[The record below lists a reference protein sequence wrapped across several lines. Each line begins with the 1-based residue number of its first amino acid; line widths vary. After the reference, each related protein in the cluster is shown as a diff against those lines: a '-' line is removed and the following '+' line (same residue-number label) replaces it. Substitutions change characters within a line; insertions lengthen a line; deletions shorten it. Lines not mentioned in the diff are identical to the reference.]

1 MAQRTSPLASPPA
14 TPALLAALQTLLAA
28 HRPACGQARPSQRTV
43 ALVFARTTRGSGVEE
58 LSMSNGGGG
67 CCGGGGGCACG
78 R

>member
-1 MAQRTSPLASPPA
+1 MPVYEYYCPSCPTKFEKLRPMAAADEPVRCAAGHENAQRLIS
-14 TPALLAALQTLLAA
+14 
-28 HRPACGQARPSQRTV
+28 
-43 ALVFARTTRGSGVEE
+43 VFARTTRGSGVEE